1 VSFAA
6 QFDYIVIG
14 GGSAGCVVASRLSE
28 DATVSVAL
36 IEAGPPDRGRVFE
49 LPGLYWLAQK
59 SSFDWDFETEPEP
72 ALDRR
77 RAYLPR
83 GRVLGGTSS
92 INTMVYIRGNA
103 YDYDRWAKDGCAGWS
118 YEDVLPYF
126 RRSEDNERGG
136 DRFHGTGGPLRVS
149 DARSVHPLIQAWVAA
164 ALEAGHPR
172 NGDFNGAAQDGVG
185 VYQMTQRDGL
195 RASAATAYLRPAL
208 ARPNLSVLTS
218 TRALRITFRRRRVVG
233 VEVEHLGATRTIG
246 ARREVVLSAGA
257 YQSPQLLLLSGIGAT
272 EQLEGFGI
280 PVIAESPEV
289 GENLQDHPGC
299 FLSILTTTPDLSDA
313 DTPENEALLR
323 RHGHG
328 PLTWT
333 EGGGFLRTGAD
344 SAVPDVQFHVAPG
357 MFIDEGL
364 SPAIGPAISFG
375 PYVNRPRSR
384 GRVTLRSALAQAKPR
399 IVHNYLTDEHDR
411 AVLRDGLRLAMEI
424 ARQSALGPH
433 LKDVRASVEAGL
445 LPPSDADDD
454 LDRYMRRA
462 AFSFYHPAGTCRM
475 GAVVDSELRVRGVD
489 GLRVA
494 DTSIMPNLI
503 GGNTNA
509 PAMMIG
515 EKAAD
520 LIRGRRLTP

>member
-1 VSFAA
+1 
-6 QFDYIVIG
+6 
-14 GGSAGCVVASRLSE
+14 
-28 DATVSVAL
+28 
-36 IEAGPPDRGRVFE
+36 
-49 LPGLYWLAQK
+49 
-59 SSFDWDFETEPEP
+59 
-72 ALDRR
+72 
-77 RAYLPR
+77 
-83 GRVLGGTSS
+83 
-92 INTMVYIRGNA
+92 MVYIRGNA
-103 YDYDRWAKDGCAGWS
+103 YDYDRWAGVGCAGWS

-149 DARSVHPLIQAWVAA
+149 DARSVHPLIHAWVAA
-164 ALEAGHPR
+164 ALEAGHPP

-233 VEVEHLGATRTIG
+233 VEVEHLGATRSIG

-333 EGGGFLRTGAD
+333 EGGGFLRTRAD

-357 MFIDEGL
+357 MFLDEGL

-399 IVHNYLTDEHDR
+399 IVHNYLTDGHDR

-424 ARQSALGPH
+424 ARQPALGPR

-445 LPPSDADDD
+445 LPPSDADD
-454 LDRYMRRA
+454 LDRYHAPGRVLVLPPRRDVPDG
-462 AFSFYHPAGTCRM
+462 SRRGL
-475 GAVVDSELRVRGVD
+475 GAPGPWRRRSTRGGHVDHARLDRRKHERPRDDDRRKGRRSDSR
-489 GLRVA
+489 
-494 DTSIMPNLI
+494 
-503 GGNTNA
+503 A
-509 PAMMIG
+509 PAY
-515 EKAAD
+515 A
-520 LIRGRRLTP
+520 LSTNSRLRISTGTVRSSATASAR